1 MINEYFKEL
10 NKLDDIYESF
20 EIHSQL
26 NNKIFNLDD
35 NLMKQ
40 EIRQRLIQIADLFVS
55 SMQENTV
62 PIKVY
67 DYWLVGSN
75 AAYNYTKDSD
85 IDIHII
91 VDMDIVADQY
101 LLRLLYDYIK
111 SSFSQKYNIEVKGH
125 EVELYLEDIKTSA
138 VTNGI
143 YSLKQDK
150 WIKFPQE
157 QEPRIIDIEE
167 TPLFKQ
173 WLDRYQ
179 SLEDEECEQFLDD
192 LYVMR
197 KISLAN
203 EGEFGDGNLIFKE
216 FRNRGYL
223 DDLKD
228 RKYKFESDRLTL
240 EKLEES
246 VLCEST
252 YGMKDKPYSLSNL
265 TSILFSGNVAKLIDN
280 AIQNNNDALPAG
292 FIIYSNKSGMGNKDN
307 AVEHHIAFSHLIDEV
322 VKLPNI
328 QTHTKIHD
336 EIRKQ
341 ITDKY
346 KEQLKVILDLAYK
359 HYLEDFQKAASQEG
373 YDQLRDKLKASEDF
387 FRRLVKFYNH
397 KYKDKKSD
405 FYNDLVQIGIQIL
418 KNKGYIK

>member
-1 MINEYFKEL
+1 MLTDYLKQLNEL
-10 NKLDDIYESF
+10 NESITVLDERF
-20 EIHSQL
+20 EIHPNL
-26 NNKIFNLDD
+26 NDKIFNLDD

-40 EIRQRLIQIADLFVS
+40 EIRQRLIEIADLFVS
-55 SMQENTV
+55 SMQENNI

-75 AAYNYTKDSD
+75 AAYNYNKDSD

-91 VDMDIVADQY
+91 VDMDIVQEPY

-150 WIKFPQE
+150 WLKFPQE

-167 TPLFKQ
+167 TPLFAQ

-223 DDLKD
+223 DDLKE
-228 RKYKFESDRLTL
+228 RKYKFESNRLTL
-240 EKLEES
+240 EKL
-246 VLCEST
+246 
-252 YGMKDKPYSLSNL
+252 D
-265 TSILFSGNVAKLIDN
+265 
-280 AIQNNNDALPAG
+280 QNKQ
-292 FIIYSNKSGMGNKDN
+292 FI
-307 AVEHHIAFSHLIDEV
+307 
-322 VKLPNI
+322 
-328 QTHTKIHD
+328 
-336 EIRKQ
+336 
-341 ITDKY
+341 
-346 KEQLKVILDLAYK
+346 
-359 HYLEDFQKAASQEG
+359 
-373 YDQLRDKLKASEDF
+373 
-387 FRRLVKFYNH
+387 
-397 KYKDKKSD
+397 
-405 FYNDLVQIGIQIL
+405 
-418 KNKGYIK
+418 

>member
-1 MINEYFKEL
+1 MLTDYLKQLNEL
-10 NKLDDIYESF
+10 NESITALDESF

-26 NNKIFNLDD
+26 NDKIFNLDD

-40 EIRQRLIQIADLFVS
+40 EIRQRLIEIADLFVS
-55 SMQENTV
+55 SMQENNI

-75 AAYNYTKDSD
+75 AAYNYNKDSD

-91 VDMDIVADQY
+91 VDMDIVQEPY

-150 WIKFPQE
+150 WLKFPQE

-167 TPLFKQ
+167 TPLFAQ

-223 DDLKD
+223 DDLKA

-240 EKLEES
+240 EKL
-246 VLCEST
+246 
-252 YGMKDKPYSLSNL
+252 D
-265 TSILFSGNVAKLIDN
+265 
-280 AIQNNNDALPAG
+280 QNNQ
-292 FIIYSNKSGMGNKDN
+292 
-307 AVEHHIAFSHLIDEV
+307 LI
-322 VKLPNI
+322 
-328 QTHTKIHD
+328 
-336 EIRKQ
+336 
-341 ITDKY
+341 
-346 KEQLKVILDLAYK
+346 
-359 HYLEDFQKAASQEG
+359 
-373 YDQLRDKLKASEDF
+373 
-387 FRRLVKFYNH
+387 
-397 KYKDKKSD
+397 
-405 FYNDLVQIGIQIL
+405 
-418 KNKGYIK
+418 

>member
-40 EIRQRLIQIADLFVS
+40 EIRQRLIEIADLFVS
-55 SMQENTV
+55 SMQENNV

-111 SSFSQKYNIEVKGH
+111 SSFSQKYNIMVKGH
-125 EVELYLEDIKTSA
+125 EVELYLEDIKTTA
-138 VTNGI
+138 ITNGI

-167 TPLFKQ
+167 TPLFAE
-173 WLDRYQ
+173 WLDRYEH
-179 SLEDEECEQFLDD
+179 LEDEECEQFLDD

-203 EGEFGDGNLIFKE
+203 EGEFGTGNLVFKE

-240 EKLEES
+240 EKLEEA
-246 VLCEST
+246 
-252 YGMKDKPYSLSNL
+252 SNE
-265 TSILFSGNVAKLIDN
+265 AK
-280 AIQNNNDALPAG
+280 AG
-292 FIIYSNKSGMGNKDN
+292 FGETQYQTSNVKGQNIDDSGLEPLPNNRRYIG
-307 AVEHHIAFSHLIDEV
+307 HHILGIHKGPPDV
-322 VKLPNI
+322 VIPEDI
-328 QTHTKIHD
+328 HTKIGN
-336 EIRKQ
+336 EITNK
-341 ITDKY
+341 
-346 KEQLKVILDLAYK
+346 
-359 HYLEDFQKAASQEG
+359 LEDYYYKNHNGSKVELGKSAA
-373 YDQLRDKLKASEDF
+373 
-387 FRRLVKFYNH
+387 
-397 KYKDKKSD
+397 
-405 FYNDLVQIGIQIL
+405 
-418 KNKGYIK
+418 KNKALTYLSKLNNFVDVSSIIAEIKKIPTDSNIQDILSRVKPEIAKEVFIQFILHKKLPVNQVKVLTKQGKEVLKSARITGYVEDIK

>member
-1 MINEYFKEL
+1 MLTDYLKQLNEL
-10 NKLDDIYESF
+10 NENYSLKESF

-40 EIRQRLIQIADLFVS
+40 EIRQRLIEIADLLVS
-55 SMQENTV
+55 SMQENNI

-75 AAYNYTKDSD
+75 AAYNYNKDSD

-91 VDMDIVADQY
+91 VDMNIVQEPY

-111 SSFSQKYNIEVKGH
+111 SSFSQKYDITVKGH

-150 WIKFPQE
+150 WLKFPQE

-167 TPLFKQ
+167 TPLFAQ

-216 FRNRGYL
+216 FRNRGYIQ
-223 DDLKD
+223 DLKD
-228 RKYKFESDRLTL
+228 RKYQAESDRLTL

-246 VLCEST
+246 LLIEST
-252 YGMKDKPYSLSNL
+252 SPTPGWVVVMGLYDY
-265 TSILFSGNVAKLIDN
+265 IDPEYEYHPKN
-280 AIQNNNDALPAG
+280 
-292 FIIYSNKSGMGNKDN
+292 
-307 AVEHHIAFSHLIDEV
+307 
-322 VKLPNI
+322 
-328 QTHTKIHD
+328 
-336 EIRKQ
+336 
-341 ITDKY
+341 
-346 KEQLKVILDLAYK
+346 
-359 HYLEDFQKAASQEG
+359 LEDIDFYYKKNGDKVEKQVKKLWCLHHEG
-373 YDQLRDKLKASEDF
+373 KHNDNHPSKIKLVRTDD
-387 FRRLVKFYNH
+387 H
-397 KYKDKKSD
+397 DKKQTD
-405 FYNDLVQIGIQIL
+405 GYPTVAEVLDV
-418 KNKGYIK
+418 YIKKIIEEISKT

>member
-1 MINEYFKEL
+1 MINEYFKVL
-10 NKLDDIYESF
+10 NKLNDIYENF

-40 EIRQRLIQIADLFVS
+40 EIRQRLIEIADLFVS
-55 SMQENTV
+55 SMQENNV

-91 VDMDIVADQY
+91 VDMDIVADSY

-125 EVELYLEDIKTSA
+125 EVELYLEDIKTTA
-138 VTNGI
+138 ITNGI

-167 TPLFKQ
+167 TPLFTQ
-173 WLDRYQ
+173 WLDKYQ

-203 EGEFGDGNLIFKE
+203 EGEFGTGNLVFKE

-240 EKLEES
+240 ENLNEDILLEGPPGQTQLKKDIYDALSQEQRKQVISYVGKAAVNDNFPETVCIHHLNNNHKKNSLANLVLINYKLHNSLNGRLKNLDYTNPEHIKKAVEIFHNIPMIGF
-246 VLCEST
+246 VAP
-252 YGMKDKPYSLSNL
+252 DLSNL
-265 TSILFSGNVAKLIDN
+265 DNLTFENIYKYPISGDSKEFFTKL
-280 AIQNNNDALPAG
+280 L
-292 FIIYSNKSGMGNKDN
+292 S
-307 AVEHHIAFSHLIDEV
+307 
-322 VKLPNI
+322 
-328 QTHTKIHD
+328 
-336 EIRKQ
+336 
-341 ITDKY
+341 
-346 KEQLKVILDLAYK
+346 
-359 HYLEDFQKAASQEG
+359 
-373 YDQLRDKLKASEDF
+373 
-387 FRRLVKFYNH
+387 
-397 KYKDKKSD
+397 
-405 FYNDLVQIGIQIL
+405 
-418 KNKGYIK
+418 YIKN